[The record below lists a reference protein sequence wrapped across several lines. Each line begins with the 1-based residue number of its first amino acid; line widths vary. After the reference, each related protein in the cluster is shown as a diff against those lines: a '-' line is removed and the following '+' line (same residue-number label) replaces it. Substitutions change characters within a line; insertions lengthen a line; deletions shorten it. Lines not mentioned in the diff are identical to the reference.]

1 MFDWLYRKISTG
13 LSKNLDIKK
22 LVLEQIDV
30 NALFLDLIQNEET
43 QGAIVAFVDGLYER
57 YRAKVLGT
65 IGGLNKGLN
74 AMTDEANPLVNVL
87 DNKGHINLKKLIPY
101 FLSNYNKNDGQTKG
115 GLP

>member
-22 LVLEQIDV
+22 LVLEKIDV
-30 NALFLDLIQNEET
+30 NELFMELIQNEET
-43 QGAIVAFVDGLYER
+43 QGAIVAFTDGLYER

-87 DNKGHINLKKLIPY
+87 DNKGHINLKKLLPY
-101 FLSNYNKNDGQTKG
+101 ILSNFGKKEQSSAG